1 MLLLLR
7 RETDMDK
14 CGSFLVLDARK
25 TLAGVCLLLLFRLTG
40 GVVFSFTVGGAVMV
54 ERRVGRFDTDGGRS
68 GVKDCLRLRSYLGV
82 PDVELRLPQMVLT
95 ETKCG
100 LVVGEV
106 KVIRWASC
114 TSSSASAMSSE

>member
-1 MLLLLR
+1 MSWEEDVVLLLLR

-54 ERRVGRFDTDGGRS
+54 ERRVGRFDTDGGALWCEGLPETS
-68 GVKDCLRLRSYLGV
+68 LV
-82 PDVELRLPQMVLT
+82 P
-95 ETKCG
+95 
-100 LVVGEV
+100 
-106 KVIRWASC
+106 WC
-114 TSSSASAMSSE
+114 TGC